1 MTVKSEALPEAIGSM
16 DRDTPFLGI
25 GLALVAAFTFVLQ
38 DAGIKWLIADQGV
51 LQILFLR
58 SVAGL
63 GIILIWLAATRQAL
77 TWRVKRPGLM
87 MVRTVINIA
96 AWCCFFYGLKYL
108 PLATAT
114 ALFFAFPIFLTALS
128 VPLLGEHVGW
138 RRWIAV
144 VVGFGGVV
152 VMTDPGGGIEWSMLL
167 MLAAAVGWALTAI
180 VTRKLSRTESTM
192 TVLFYTLL
200 GFVVAMAVPQVY
212 IWQPIALSQFGL
224 VAIVAFFGVI
234 AQFTIIKAY
243 GVAPPVLVAPFEY
256 TGLVWAALLGYLV
269 WGDVPATGK
278 IVGAIII
285 VSSGIYIVHREARG
299 QPRSK

>member
-1 MTVKSEALPEAIGSM
+1 MTVKREALPDAVGLV
-16 DRDTPFLGI
+16 DRDTPIAGI
-25 GLALVAAFTFVLQ
+25 GLALIAAFTFVLQ
-38 DAGIKWLIADQGV
+38 DAGIKWLTTDVGV

-58 SVAGL
+58 SLAGL
-63 GIILIWLAATRQAL
+63 AIIVAWIAATGQAL
-77 TWRVKRPGLM
+77 TWRVTQPGLM
-87 MVRTVINIA
+87 MLRTVINIVS
-96 AWCCFFYGLKYL
+96 WCCFFTGLKFL

-152 VMTDPGGGIEWSMLL
+152 VMTNPGGGIEWSMLL

-180 VTRKLSRTESTM
+180 ATRKLSRTESTM

-200 GFVVAMAVPQVY
+200 GFVVVMAVPQVY
-212 IWQPIALSQFGL
+212 VWEPVGPGQYGL
-224 VAIVAFFGVI
+224 VAIVALFGVI

-285 VSSGIYIVHREARG
+285 VASGIYIVHREARG